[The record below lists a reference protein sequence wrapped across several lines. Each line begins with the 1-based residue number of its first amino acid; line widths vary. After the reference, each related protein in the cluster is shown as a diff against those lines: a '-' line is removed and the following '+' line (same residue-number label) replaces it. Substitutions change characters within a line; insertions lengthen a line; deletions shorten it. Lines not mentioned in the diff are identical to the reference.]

1 MKGNRF
7 SLMRTV
13 IGKEEVSIDSVSEFV
28 FQQQID
34 YLHINYSDS
43 RVAVYSQKDDTIQV
57 MQMNS
62 FIQEKYEVGK

>member
-1 MKGNRF
+1 
-7 SLMRTV
+7 MRTV

-43 RVAVYSQKDDTIQV
+43 RVAVYSQKDETIQV

>member
-1 MKGNRF
+1 
-7 SLMRTV
+7 MRTV